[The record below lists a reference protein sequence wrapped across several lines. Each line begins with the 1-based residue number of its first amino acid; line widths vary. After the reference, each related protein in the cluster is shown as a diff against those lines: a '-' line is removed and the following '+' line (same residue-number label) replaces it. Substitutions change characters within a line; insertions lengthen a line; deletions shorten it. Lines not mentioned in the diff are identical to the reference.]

1 MKMEAVT
8 IKHIND
14 IHVGD
19 TACYEKTVTEANVM
33 MFAQISG
40 DYAPQH
46 VSKTFGD
53 TTMFHS
59 RIAHGM
65 LVVGLVGPVLTQLC
79 GEASMTHFQNIR
91 FRSVVLLNDTV
102 HVQGVVTAVDEERQ
116 LVTIQVECRRVG
128 SKEEDRPF
136 ITGEF
141 QQTLAL

>member
-1 MKMEAVT
+1 
-8 IKHIND
+8 
-14 IHVGD
+14 
-19 TACYEKTVTEANVM
+19 M

-53 TTMFHS
+53 TTMFHN

-65 LVVGLVGPVLTQLC
+65 LVVGLVGPVLTKLC

-102 HVQGVVTAVDEERQ
+102 HVEGVVTAVDEEQR

-136 ITGEF
+136 IIGEF
-141 QQTLAL
+141 QQSLAL